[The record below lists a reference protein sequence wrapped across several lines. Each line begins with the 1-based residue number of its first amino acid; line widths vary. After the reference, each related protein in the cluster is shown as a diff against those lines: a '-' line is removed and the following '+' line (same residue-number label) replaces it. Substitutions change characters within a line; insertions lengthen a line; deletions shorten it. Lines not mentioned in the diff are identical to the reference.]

1 MVKLMLLSSGI
12 LLLLL
17 EFFVFP
23 VPEKIQFLFFITGI
37 LTLGVP
43 HGAADLMVAM
53 QNSKAEN
60 KPFSKIYF
68 FSNYLGR
75 LFLFGA
81 ILIFIPMLGN
91 ILFMLFAAW
100 HFGET
105 DLKEFKNDTISG
117 KLFVISYGLV
127 ILGVILLNHFNEVIP
142 LLQYFDAGMKYQSSL
157 YFIDENRYSIL
168 TLLVAF
174 FFIATFLYFFTSN
187 TTINLQGE
195 FLLQFAFLIIILFKL
210 PMLLG
215 FTFYFVVWHSVLS
228 LKNIIRY
235 LQKGSN
241 LSFVVIAKQIGLYSF
256 LATIGF
262 SLFGMTGF
270 MFANKDT
277 LVVYVFL
284 GLAVLTAPHMQIIH
298 DMYHR
303 IRLKQ
308 ETVK

>member
-1 MVKLMLLSSGI
+1 
-12 LLLLL
+12 
-17 EFFVFP
+17 
-23 VPEKIQFLFFITGI
+23 
-37 LTLGVP
+37 
-43 HGAADLMVAM
+43 
-53 QNSKAEN
+53 
-60 KPFSKIYF
+60 
-68 FSNYLGR
+68 
-75 LFLFGA
+75 
-81 ILIFIPMLGN
+81 
-91 ILFMLFAAW
+91 
-100 HFGET
+100 
-105 DLKEFKNDTISG
+105 
-117 KLFVISYGLV
+117 
-127 ILGVILLNHFNEVIP
+127 
-142 LLQYFDAGMKYQSSL
+142 
-157 YFIDENRYSIL
+157 L